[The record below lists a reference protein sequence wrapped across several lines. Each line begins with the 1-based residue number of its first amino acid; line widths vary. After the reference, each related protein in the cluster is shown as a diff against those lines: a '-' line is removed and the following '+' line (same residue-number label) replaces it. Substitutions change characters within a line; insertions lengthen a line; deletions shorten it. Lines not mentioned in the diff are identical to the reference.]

1 MSLGPQRGR
10 KIALHLEAGV
20 VCSNGNTHRA
30 AILAR
35 LL

>member
-1 MSLGPQRGR
+1 MPLGPQRGR

-20 VCSNGNTHRA
+20 VRSDGNTHRA